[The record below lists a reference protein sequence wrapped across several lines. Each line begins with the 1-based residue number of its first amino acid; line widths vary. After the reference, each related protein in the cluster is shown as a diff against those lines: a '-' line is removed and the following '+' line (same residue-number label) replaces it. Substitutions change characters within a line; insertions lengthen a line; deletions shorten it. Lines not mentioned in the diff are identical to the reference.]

1 MLLAHEGNKASSI
14 TVAPKVSSIRSQR
27 CSSIEITSAAAAAAL
42 DGNAADSV
50 LSDGQKIIA
59 HLKHL

>member
-27 CSSIEITSAAAAAAL
+27 CSSIEITSAAAAAL